1 MFLHMI
7 MNETNLKL
15 HELMFGNIAW
25 EEIQDNTCAQTKTQC
40 KIFLGEFGKDENKGK
55 KYPINPLIKSLLR
68 ISHIQN
74 EQYVKNEKILKTL
87 TNTFAT
93 FELLIS
99 IKHKEESYQA
109 FQILTKIKDTDDFA

>member
-1 MFLHMI
+1 MVGYSIEAHKIAIMFLHMI

-25 EEIQDNTCAQTKTQC
+25 EEIQDNTCVQTKTQC

-74 EQYVKNEKILKTL
+74 E
-87 TNTFAT
+87 
-93 FELLIS
+93 
-99 IKHKEESYQA
+99 
-109 FQILTKIKDTDDFA
+109 